1 MKHLFIA
8 LSLLL
13 ACAFNAGAAVAD
25 SVVYHHEA
33 TDTAAIVKILDATRK
48 AELETPADRLASI
61 ARQLLGSPYVAATLE
76 GDTEVLRINM
86 SEFDCTTLVETAIA
100 LSLTAAVDTASYNE
114 FAHNLRNIRY
124 RDGVVDG
131 YASRLHYVSDWIAD
145 NTRRGNFVEVTAQC
159 PLAQRDIK
167 SINYISSHSR
177 NYTALLNNDSLVN
190 CIKEVEAK
198 YNNYRYQYI
207 PATSLNSEALA
218 KWFKNGDIVL
228 FTTSAKGLDVS
239 HMGIIVVERNRVRL
253 LHASSNSRTVMLDN
267 QPLYNYVMSNRSI
280 NGIRIV
286 RL

>member
-13 ACAFNAGAAVAD
+13 ACAFNLNAAVTD
-25 SVVYHHEA
+25 SVAYHHEA

-48 AELETPADRLASI
+48 ANLETPADRLAFI

-100 LSLTAAVDTASYNE
+100 LAHTATVDTASYNE

-124 RDGVVDG
+124 RGGVVDG

-145 NTRRGNFVEVTAQC
+145 NTRRGNFAEATDQC
-159 PLAQRDIK
+159 PLAKRDIK
-167 SINYISSHSR
+167 SINYISTHRR
-177 NYTALLNNDSLVN
+177 NYAALVNNDSLVN
-190 CIKEVEAK
+190 CIKEVEAN
-198 YNNYRYQYI
+198 YSNYRYQYI
-207 PATSLNSEALA
+207 PSATLTAEPMAR
-218 KWFKNGDIVL
+218 WFKNGDIVL

-239 HMGIIVVERNRVRL
+239 HMGIIVVERNRVCL
-253 LHASSNSRTVMLDN
+253 LHASSKSRTVILEQ
-267 QPLYNYVMSNRSI
+267 QPLYNYVSSNKTI
-280 NGIRIV
+280 TGIRVV

>member
-33 TDTAAIVKILDATRK
+33 TDTATIVKILDATRK
-48 AELETPADRLASI
+48 AELETSADRLAFI

-124 RDGVVDG
+124 RDGIVDG

-159 PLAQRDIK
+159 PLAKRDTK
-167 SINYISSHSR
+167 SINYISTHSR

-228 FTTSAKGLDVS
+228 FTTSTKGLDVS

>member
-13 ACAFNAGAAVAD
+13 ACAFNANAAVAD
-25 SVVYHHEA
+25 SVVYHHED
-33 TDTAAIVKILDATRK
+33 TDTATIVKILDATRK
-48 AELETPADRLASI
+48 AELETPADRLAFI

-86 SEFDCTTLVETAIA
+86 SEFDCTTLVETVIA

-159 PLAQRDIK
+159 PLAKRDIK

-207 PATSLNSEALA
+207 PAASLNSEALA

-286 RL
+286 RF

>member
-25 SVVYHHEA
+25 SLVYHHEA
-33 TDTAAIVKILDATRK
+33 TDTATIVKILDATRK
-48 AELETPADRLASI
+48 AELETPADRLAFI

-207 PATSLNSEALA
+207 PAASLNSEALA

>member
-13 ACAFNAGAAVAD
+13 ACAFNANAAVAD

-48 AELETPADRLASI
+48 AELETPADRLAFI

-159 PLAQRDIK
+159 PLAKRDTK
-167 SINYISSHSR
+167 SINYISTHSR
-177 NYTALLNNDSLVN
+177 NYTDLLNNDSLVN

-218 KWFKNGDIVL
+218 KWFNNGDIVL

-253 LHASSNSRTVMLDN
+253 LHASSNSHTVMLDN

>member
-1 MKHLFIA
+1 MKHFFIA
-8 LSLLL
+8 ITLLVV
-13 ACAFNAGAAVAD
+13 ATFNAHAVVTD
-25 SVVYHHEA
+25 SVAYHHQA
-33 TDTAAIVKILDATRK
+33 TDTATIAKILDATRK
-48 AELETPADRLASI
+48 AELEAPADRLVFA
-61 ARQLLGSPYVAATLE
+61 ARQLLRSPYVAATLE

-100 LSLTAAVDTASYNE
+100 LTLTAAVDTASFDE
-114 FAHNLRNIRY
+114 FAQNLRNIRY
-124 RDGVVDG
+124 RSGVVDG

-145 NTRRGNFVEVTAQC
+145 NTLRGNFAEVTAQC
-159 PLAQRDIK
+159 PLAKRDVK
-167 SINYISSHSR
+167 NINYISTHSR

-207 PATSLNSEALA
+207 PAASLNSEALA
-218 KWFKNGDIVL
+218 KWLKNGDIVL

-239 HMGIIVVERNRVRL
+239 HMGIIVIEHGRVCFI
-253 LHASSNSRTVMLDN
+253 HASSRANAVVIEK

>member
-33 TDTAAIVKILDATRK
+33 TDTATIVKILDATRK
-48 AELETPADRLASI
+48 AELETPADRLAFI

-177 NYTALLNNDSLVN
+177 NYTALLNNDSLLN

>member
-48 AELETPADRLASI
+48 AELETPADRLAFI
-61 ARQLLGSPYVAATLE
+61 ACQLLGSPYVAATLE

-100 LSLTAAVDTASYNE
+100 LSLTATVDTASYNE

-159 PLAQRDIK
+159 PLATRDIK
-167 SINYISSHSR
+167 SINYISAHSR

-286 RL
+286 RF

>member
-48 AELETPADRLASI
+48 AELETPADRLAFI
-61 ARQLLGSPYVAATLE
+61 ARQLLGSHYVAATLE

-159 PLAQRDIK
+159 PLAKRDIK

-267 QPLYNYVMSNRSI
+267 QPLHSYVMSNRSI

>member
-13 ACAFNAGAAVAD
+13 ACAFKAGAAVAD

-33 TDTAAIVKILDATRK
+33 TDTATIVKILDATRK
-48 AELETPADRLASI
+48 AELETPADRLAFI

-100 LSLTAAVDTASYNE
+100 LTLTAAVDTASYNE
-114 FAHNLRNIRY
+114 FAHYLRNIRY

-286 RL
+286 RF

>member
-48 AELETPADRLASI
+48 AELETPADRLAFI

-131 YASRLHYVSDWIAD
+131 
-145 NTRRGNFVEVTAQC
+145 
-159 PLAQRDIK
+159 
-167 SINYISSHSR
+167 
-177 NYTALLNNDSLVN
+177 
-190 CIKEVEAK
+190 
-198 YNNYRYQYI
+198 
-207 PATSLNSEALA
+207 
-218 KWFKNGDIVL
+218 
-228 FTTSAKGLDVS
+228 
-239 HMGIIVVERNRVRL
+239 
-253 LHASSNSRTVMLDN
+253 
-267 QPLYNYVMSNRSI
+267 
-280 NGIRIV
+280 
-286 RL
+286 